1 MIKERF
7 KEYATHP
14 VFISLIIWA
23 ILVLLIPP
31 VFLKYRIKHIRDEY
45 TTENVWN
52 LFLDYDN
59 DRLSEKVSYDLNDV
73 EQTKIIFSKNNKI
86 LNQYDLKFQ
95 PTHINSVFAGDYNKD
110 GYPECYVYTMNQ
122 DSIFLNVID
131 PYVSRKIIIN
141 RRFIDFRRKSPQSA
155 DSPHI
160 ETVGMIETPGRRFRD
175 LVFFIN
181 TGYSKYP
188 RALYRYMI
196 PEDSLVKSPV
206 SAANPTGCLITDI
219 NNDSLPEF
227 LLNVLATGNYDEDF
241 PYTDEYSWLMV
252 LDNKLKFLFPPV
264 KFSEHPSNLMVIPM
278 KLKKHS
284 RLIAFND
291 YFGTDSIQSSFNLLD
306 IEGTKI
312 SEKPLKN
319 FESIYSYIFINSDY
333 SKNTF
338 YFLKNRNA
346 QIDEIDTSFRVINT
360 INIPGVERGR
370 PLAYLDADL
379 DGKKEYLFQG
389 RGKRSLIITQ
399 NNFTNAVSYD
409 YKEIQEDPMISQV
422 IKADRKP
429 MLYLQ
434 FNDYCSYIQFYK
446 NPLYYFKYPFYG
458 ALYLTV
464 FVFIT
469 LMARIQQYRLGL
481 KQQTERK
488 IASLQMRAVKNQVD
502 PHFTL
507 NILNAIGS
515 LYASEV
521 SRDKA
526 DYIFAKYAKLIRQT
540 VVSSDQIII
549 PLAEELEF
557 VRNYI
562 DLEKFRCDNSFD
574 YVIDVDKEIDLQTKI
589 PRMLIHTFVE
599 NAIKYAVRSK
609 SEGALLKISLSAKD
623 HFYQILVE
631 DNGPGLES
639 SGASDK
645 GTGKGL
651 LILNELIELYYK
663 LEKVKITYAL
673 QNITGQGNTV
683 TGTRAIIEVPHRTF
697 KS

>member
-7 KEYATHP
+7 KEYVTHP

-23 ILVLLIPP
+23 ILILLIPP

-45 TTENVWN
+45 TTENIWN

-59 DRLSEKVSYDLNDV
+59 DRLSEKVSFDLNDV

-95 PTHINSVFAGDYNKD
+95 PTYINSVFTGDYNKD
-110 GYPECYVYTMNQ
+110 SYPECYIYTMNQ

-131 PYVSRKIIIN
+131 PYISRKIIIN

-160 ETVGMIETPGRRFRD
+160 ETVRMIETPGRRFRD

-196 PEDSLVKSPV
+196 PEDSLVKSPM

-264 KFSEHPSNLMVIPM
+264 KFSEHPSRLMVMPI
-278 KLKKHS
+278 KIKDKF
-284 RLIAFND
+284 RLIAFD
-291 YFGTDSIQSSFNLLD
+291 EYFGTDTIRSSFKLLD
-306 IEGTKI
+306 IKGNI
-312 SEKPLKN
+312 IREKPIMD
-319 FESIYSYIFINSDY
+319 FESPYSYIFSNRNE
-333 SKNTF
+333 KHNTF
-338 YFLKNRNA
+338 FFIKNRNA
-346 QIDEIDTSFRVINT
+346 EINEIDMSFQVINT
-360 INIPGVERGR
+360 FDIPGVKTGQ
-370 PLAYLDADL
+370 PLACLDADL
-379 DGKKEYLFQG
+379 DGRQEYIFQG
-389 RGKRSLIITQ
+389 RGNRSIVISQ
-399 NNFTNAVSYD
+399 DNFKHAVSFN
-409 YKEIQEDPMISQV
+409 YKEAQEEPLISQLF
-422 IKADRKP
+422 ISGSKP
-429 MLYLQ
+429 LLYLQ
-434 FNDYCSYIQFYK
+434 FNDYCSFIQYYR
-446 NPLYYFKYPFYG
+446 NPLYYFKFPFYA

-464 FVFIT
+464 LLFII
-469 LMARIQQYRLGL
+469 LMSRIQQYRLSL
-481 KQQTERK
+481 KLQTERK
-488 IASLQMRAVKNQVD
+488 IASLQLKAVKNQVD

-515 LYASEV
+515 LYATENN
-521 SRDKA
+521 RDKA
-526 DYIFAKYAKLIRQT
+526 DYIFGKYARLIRQT

-562 DLEKFRCDNSFD
+562 DLEKFRCENSFD
-574 YVIDVDKEIDLQTKI
+574 YAIDVDKEIDLQTKI

-599 NAIKYAVRSK
+599 NAIKYAIRSK

-663 LEKVKITYAL
+663 LEKVKITYKL
-673 QNITGQGNTV
+673 QNITGPGNTIS
-683 TGTRAIIEVPHRTF
+683 GTRAVIELPLKIF